1 MTELPAHLEAIVAD
15 VRTATRT
22 AVDRSRR
29 RKRHARLAAAAL
41 VTVALGAGVAAA
53 AGVVDY
59 GALVERVYPDASVT
73 DLSDR
78 QQRVIASI
86 PGGRADVVVT
96 DLGVTAEARTAPAG
110 TSVCDWNE
118 SSETLGCTSAAGSGS
133 GGGAA
138 PEIPAGTRVYRIA
151 PGPTA
156 AQAPP
161 ERTVLYVPDLRL
173 QLVVEPRS

>member
-29 RKRHARLAAAAL
+29 RRRHARLAAAAL
-41 VTVALGAGVAAA
+41 ATVALGAGVAAA
-53 AGVVDY
+53 AGVDY

-86 PGGRADVVVT
+86 PGGRADVVIT
-96 DLGVTAEARTAPAG
+96 DLGVTTEARTAPAG

-118 SSETLGCTSAAGSGS
+118 SSGTLGCTSAAGSGS
-133 GGGAA
+133 GGGAP

-156 AQAPP
+156 TQAPP

-173 QLVVEPRS
+173 QLVVERRP

>member
-29 RKRHARLAAAAL
+29 RRRHARLAAVAVA
-41 VTVALGAGVAAA
+41 TVALGAGVAAA
-53 AGVVDY
+53 AGFDY
-59 GALVERVYPDASVT
+59 GALVERVYPNASVT

-78 QQRVIASI
+78 QQRVVASL

-96 DLGVTAEARTAPAG
+96 DLGLTSEARTAPAG

-118 SSETLGCTSAAGSGS
+118 SSETLGCSGAAGSGTR
-133 GGGAA
+133 A
-138 PEIPAGTRVYRIA
+138 PEIPAGTRVYRIV

-156 AQAPP
+156 TTAPQ

-173 QLVVEPRS
+173 QLLVEPRS